1 MSRILNVNNYLF
13 ISPKKIGISVNESK
27 DFSEIYKKE
36 IHISEK
42 TNQIN
47 FGLINAFLENNIFKI
62 EKILNN
68 FVKKINL
75 IIECKSF
82 LTVSLSIKKNNH
94 NELITKEN
102 LIYYLNDAKD
112 QCKKTIE
119 KKKIIHMIIENY
131 RIDNNNYSY
140 FPEKLKCDTI
150 TLDIKLICLDETF
163 LENLKKILK
172 NYQISIDHIVNADYI
187 FQMSEEKNIDYYRI
201 SKEVINGSNKNE
213 ILLID
218 KTQKNRGFFEKF
230 FNFFN

>member
-1 MSRILNVNNYLF
+1 M
-13 ISPKKIGISVNESK
+13 
-27 DFSEIYKKE
+27 
-36 IHISEK
+36 
-42 TNQIN
+42 
-47 FGLINAFLENNIFKI
+47 
-62 EKILNN
+62 
-68 FVKKINL
+68 
-75 IIECKSF
+75 
-82 LTVSLSIKKNNH
+82 
-94 NELITKEN
+94 
-102 LIYYLNDAKD
+102 IYYLNDAKD

-140 FPEKLKCDTI
+140 FPEKLKCDSI

-187 FQMSEEKNIDYYRI
+187 FQMSEEKDVDYYRI

>member
-1 MSRILNVNNYLF
+1 MSRILDVNNYLF

-47 FGLINAFLENNIFKI
+47 FGLINAFLENNIF
-62 EKILNN
+62 
-68 FVKKINL
+68 
-75 IIECKSF
+75 
-82 LTVSLSIKKNNH
+82 TVSLSIKKNNH

-140 FPEKLKCDTI
+140 FPEKLKCDSI
-150 TLDIKLICLDETF
+150 TLDIKLICLDEIF

-187 FQMSEEKNIDYYRI
+187 FQMSEEKDVDYYRI